1 MSLDGRGGGERA
13 FTIDA
18 LTPARR
24 AFNAI
29 PTILRTGYVARSDEG
44 GKQQFGNLWARIVAR
59 RHDRRAHWLHCMG
72 SNHRAHAA
80 GDAINAVLAAVGD
93 NFRFLLKWLR
103 LMLLKILIALSI
115 AAKFR
120 FA

>member
-1 MSLDGRGGGERA
+1 
-13 FTIDA
+13 
-18 LTPARR
+18 
-24 AFNAI
+24 
-29 PTILRTGYVARSDEG
+29 
-44 GKQQFGNLWARIVAR
+44 
-59 RHDRRAHWLHCMG
+59 MG